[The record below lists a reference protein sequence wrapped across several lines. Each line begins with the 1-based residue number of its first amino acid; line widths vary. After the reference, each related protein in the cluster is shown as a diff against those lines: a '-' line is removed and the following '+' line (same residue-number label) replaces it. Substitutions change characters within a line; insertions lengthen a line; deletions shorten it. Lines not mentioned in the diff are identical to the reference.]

1 MAKSALN
8 LLLSSQGTAMN
19 AIRLKHAFSATA
31 ALVLFS
37 LATSALAQFVWLD
50 EKGVKQYSD
59 LPPPPSV
66 PNKRILKT
74 PGQSLPRGTTEETG
88 TAAAADAGADGKPEA
103 KAPPTI
109 AEQNAAFQK
118 RKTEQAEKAKKA
130 EQEAKLASNKAEN
143 CAHARANQRA
153 LDSGMRITQT
163 DASGQRSYM
172 NDQQRAQ
179 QNAQNRET
187 LSECQ

>member
-1 MAKSALN
+1 MH
-8 LLLSSQGTAMN
+8 
-19 AIRLKHAFSATA
+19 AIRLKHVFSATA
-31 ALVLFS
+31 ALVLLS

-59 LPPPPSV
+59 LPPPSSV

-74 PGQSLPRGTTEETG
+74 PGQSLPRGTTEVTET
-88 TAAAADAGADGKPEA
+88 AEAADAGADSKPEA

-143 CAHARANQRA
+143 CARARANQRT
-153 LDSGMRITQT
+153 LDSGARIAQT

-187 LSECQ
+187 LNECQ